1 MSNQVSSFIS
11 KLDKLNDKSLEVFVP
26 SKNKKVKTKPL
37 TLKQQ
42 KDLIS
47 SVLDGVRG
55 SLNFGQALNN
65 IIIDN
70 SGLADLKVFDKIPFA
85 VAMRIEALG
94 DKYAVEDVE
103 ASLQVVL
110 DNTQTIK
117 LQLEDEKIIN
127 YKNLTITLT
136 VPTLQEE
143 NALLAKSESDLRKE
157 DGAFREEVAMLYLIE
172 IVKYIQKLEIDGE
185 SVNMSEIKI
194 PERINLVEKL
204 PLAVYTDISDYIETV
219 NRYVK
224 SLLTIGDS
232 IVSVDAL
239 FFDST
244 STE

>member
-172 IVKYIQKLEIDGE
+172 IVKYIQKLEIGGE

>member
-11 KLDKLNDKSLEVFVP
+11 KLDKLNSKSLEVFVP
-26 SKNKKVKTKPL
+26 SKNKKVKVKPL

-47 SVLDGVRG
+47 SVLDGVKG
-55 SLNFGQALNN
+55 SLNFSQTLNN
-65 IIIDN
+65 IITDN
-70 SGLADLKVFDKIPFA
+70 SELTDLKIFDRIPFTI
-85 VAMRIEALG
+85 AMRIEALG
-94 DKYAVEDVE
+94 NKYNADDVKVE
-103 ASLQVVL
+103 LQAVL
-110 DNTQTIK
+110 DNIEKTK
-117 LQLEDEKIIN
+117 LQLKDKKTIN

-143 NALLAKSESDLRKE
+143 NALLAKSESDLAKE
-157 DGAFREEVAMLYLIE
+157 DGTYKAEVGMLYLLE
-172 IVKYIQKLEIDGE
+172 LVKYIQGLEIDGE

-204 PLAVYTDISDYIETV
+204 PLAVYTDISNYIEAV
-219 NRYVK
+219 NRYNI
-224 SLLTIGDS
+224 SLLTVGDDTVT
-232 IVSVDAL
+232 IDAL

>member
-1 MSNQVSSFIS
+1 MSNNVSSFIS

-26 SKNKKVKTKPL
+26 SKNKKVKVKPL

-47 SVLDGVRG
+47 SVLDGVKG
-55 SLNFGQALNN
+55 SLNFSQTLNN

-70 SGLADLKVFDKIPFA
+70 SGLADLKVVDKIPFA

-94 DKYAVEDVE
+94 DKYAIEDVE
-103 ASLQVVL
+103 ASLQVIL
-110 DNTQTIK
+110 DNVQAVK
-117 LQLEDEKIIN
+117 LELEYNQVIN
-127 YKNLTITLT
+127 YKDLAITLT

-143 NALLAKSESDLRKE
+143 NALLAKSESDLTKE
-157 DGAFREEVAMLYLIE
+157 DGTLREEVAMLYLIE
-172 IVKYIQKLEIDGE
+172 IVKYIQKLEIGGQ

-204 PLAVYTDISDYIETV
+204 PLAVYTDISNYIETV
-219 NRYVK
+219 NGYIK
-224 SLLTIGDS
+224 SLLTVGDGT
-232 IVSVDAL
+232 VSVDAL